1 MQDSEKLIS
10 EFYGRQSKEDIEKLN
25 TSFSI
30 ASSTQNVRLTVSGK
44 YKMKVKNF
52 IVMKND
58 LLIIYPKLSVSQKK
72 GSLILTIMLE
82 TVDSTDTVLKG
93 STILHNLTLVPREGS
108 AKDLY
113 INTARMVKPQL
124 FALTGGK
131 ELDLSNPQKV
141 IKELT
146 FSYKK
151 EDGKFIITNDHIMKG
166 EIMVDVVDGWYNNAP
181 KVQVNGGSIRMALA
195 TDKSQSNI
203 ISVNNT
209 IQQESSDIDPSLIGI
224 GPSGVV
230 DDDVIA
236 TEPF

>member
-1 MQDSEKLIS
+1 MQDSEKLIN

-25 TSFSI
+25 SSFSI

-58 LLIIYPKLSVSQKK
+58 LLIVYPKLSVSPKK

-82 TVDSTDTVLKG
+82 TVDSTETVLKG
-93 STILHNLTLVPREGS
+93 STILHNLTLVPKEGS

-124 FALTGGK
+124 FALTGK

-203 ISVNNT
+203 ILVNT
-209 IQQESSDIDPSLIGI
+209 ISQQESDIDPSLIGI